1 MSFCF
6 PRLHLFFLPPL
17 SLTSLEERKTF
28 KMASSQSLA
37 ALRAYVCA
45 PGQAGG
51 ANQAESTVRLNV
63 EHVALKATRFAELRL
78 DKHVRVKTSS
88 RWADRW
94 FLPFFSPSSRVFALL
109 CDPAVDASFSFPSP
123 RGTRKACS
131 RLLFNFRPETRRGSS
146 ARERNHSR
154 RFIHSTTK
162 NVFDEEEGQQSH
174 LDLSLSLKKKK
185 KKKKKQMTIA
195 VLKHKLASHTG
206 TAAEDIVR
214 LVLLDSTG
222 AVVARLDAQGEETKL
237 GFFSPED
244 GFCLRFDD
252 ANPCS
257 LAKSGWLEDTGLV
270 EKYEMKDEDYDRREG
285 TFREFARR
293 RREQDPGWT
302 LEKEMSARRNGGVAV
317 NASCASA
324 GPSSS
329 SAAAPENSIID
340 GDHQRDLASAIK
352 PGDRC
357 EVNPGG
363 KRALVR
369 FVGNSV
375 ETLPRGFWVGVEYDE
390 PVGKNDGRPPKSD
403 TRLFEC
409 AANHGGFVRPA
420 SVTVGDFPPADG
432 ALFDSEDEM

>member
-1 MSFCF
+1 
-6 PRLHLFFLPPL
+6 
-17 SLTSLEERKTF
+17 
-28 KMASSQSLA
+28 
-37 ALRAYVCA
+37 
-45 PGQAGG
+45 
-51 ANQAESTVRLNV
+51 
-63 EHVALKATRFAELRL
+63 
-78 DKHVRVKTSS
+78 
-88 RWADRW
+88 
-94 FLPFFSPSSRVFALL
+94 
-109 CDPAVDASFSFPSP
+109 
-123 RGTRKACS
+123 
-131 RLLFNFRPETRRGSS
+131 
-146 ARERNHSR
+146 
-154 RFIHSTTK
+154 
-162 NVFDEEEGQQSH
+162 
-174 LDLSLSLKKKK
+174 
-185 KKKKKQMTIA
+185 MTIA